1 MKTTCNTPVIAVTP
15 KGRFIFPYFMSVSS
29 VSFVRSK
36 IIIGFS
42 FLQSPHVSIILLNY
56 IIVASNVQN
65 RFVIKRKA
73 DGNGFETYCWFS
85 HDVTNIQ
92 TTKLFILLIFYFHDI
107 QEQLKAN
114 IHAKFC
120 SKWVL
125 GFVINYA

>member
-73 DGNGFETYCWFS
+73 DGNGFETYCPKSVVALHVALREVTS
-85 HDVTNIQ
+85 HAC
-92 TTKLFILLIFYFHDI
+92 ILIDT
-107 QEQLKAN
+107 
-114 IHAKFC
+114 
-120 SKWVL
+120 
-125 GFVINYA
+125 